1 MDEFYRNFIVEP
13 ILLLGK
19 FLADH
24 VERNFLDL
32 MLRGTGRVAVAI
44 SLVLRRAQTGIV
56 VDYAILIVFGTVVIL
71 SFFLLRGL

>member
-1 MDEFYRNFIVEP
+1 
-13 ILLLGK
+13 
-19 FLADH
+19 
-24 VERNFLDL
+24 

-56 VDYAILIVFGTVVIL
+56 VDYAILIVLGTVVIL